1 MQNRSV
7 SGKRFPL
14 QEQVLEEHSPL
25 VKPEPRTLEQAVLH
39 APRNLTKTTGT
50 LRRLLYGR
58 HSLAARR
65 SQLWTAAIPD
75 YVYMAV
81 TDIGVVMAPCTLNE
95 RKR

>member
-25 VKPEPRTLEQAVLH
+25 VKLEPRALEQAVLH

-50 LRRLLYGR
+50 LRPSALRPVWQTLHL
-58 HSLAARR
+58 ARR
-65 SQLWTAAIPD
+65 SQL
-75 YVYMAV
+75 
-81 TDIGVVMAPCTLNE
+81 
-95 RKR
+95 